1 MTSSMKITL
10 TSVVKHMRP
19 SKKTIL
25 LILIAAIVA
34 IVISSTVSILLSRTT
49 RLYVPSFGTIKTI
62 GVEAYW
68 DKALENK
75 ISPEEPVN
83 WGTIWAGS
91 SQNVT
96 FYVRSISNI
105 EATLRLTATNW
116 NPANLSEYMTL
127 SWNYNRTPV
136 QPRQVIQVTLT
147 LSASSS
153 YALIHY
159 LITNDIRQ
167 FSFDIIIA
175 ASEES

>member
-1 MTSSMKITL
+1 MKTVFA
-10 TSVVKHMRP
+10 SVVKLMRS

-25 LILIAAIVA
+25 LILIVAVVA
-34 IVISSTVSILLSRTT
+34 IITSSMVSILLNRTT
-49 RLYVPSFGTIKTI
+49 RFSVPSFGTIKTE

-68 DKALENK
+68 DKALKNK
-75 ISPEEPVN
+75 INPEEPVN

-96 FYVRSISNI
+96 FYIRSISNI
-105 EATLRLTATNW
+105 EATLQLNATNW

-127 SWNYNRTPV
+127 SWDYNRTIV
-136 QPRQVIQVTLT
+136 QPSEVIQVTLT

-153 YALIHY
+153 YALVHY
-159 LITNDIRQ
+159 LITNDVKQ
-167 FSFDIIIA
+167 FSFDIIIV